1 MSDKGQIFRALVTE
15 RLSAA
20 AEEICALFE
29 RTVAEY
35 EEELWRSKREES
47 RRREPRTPR
56 LLLQTG
62 AAEELRSPG
71 SRADVPRPHAPSD
84 VKVKSAT
91 EEEEEEEEECRGYDE
106 NDTQTTII
114 KEEFIKQEEEE
125 QLQDFSFFSGKND
138 EDGEHT
144 DHEDDWEAPCSS
156 SFRRGEAEPEVDY
169 FSQVYMQAL
178 ERSGQNPNRTP
189 AARQPK
195 CPECDQEFDLK
206 EDLQTHMLEVHGG
219 DKPISCP
226 VCARTFTR
234 NGSLKLHMAMHMHE
248 KPYSCPVCNRGFT
261 QKGNLRSHM
270 AQHTGEKPF
279 SCSECDARFPIKRTL
294 LRHMKLHTGER
305 PYSCPYCD
313 KSFTRKEHVRLHMAV
328 HTGQATPKKR
338 RVMPTRSE
346 RDGADTSNDSSGA
359 GFYGGGANE

>member
-1 MSDKGQIFRALVTE
+1 MSEKGQIFRALVTE

-20 AEEICALFE
+20 AEEIFALFE
-29 RTVAEY
+29 RTIAEY
-35 EEELWRSKREES
+35 EEELSRSKEENQRS
-47 RRREPRTPR
+47 HRSHRSPR
-56 LLLQTG
+56 LLQPVP
-62 AAEELRSPG
+62 AEELLSPG
-71 SRADVPRPHAPSD
+71 TVPRTHAPSD
-84 VKVKSAT
+84 VNVKPRDV
-91 EEEEEEEEECRGYDE
+91 EEEEEVCRDYNE

-114 KEEFIKQEEEE
+114 KEEFIKQEEDE
-125 QLQDFSFFSGKND
+125 QLQDFSFYSGKHYDDGEQTEND
-138 EDGEHT
+138 EE
-144 DHEDDWEAPCSS
+144 WEAPCSS
-156 SFRRGEAEPEVDY
+156 SFQHGEAEAEVDY

-178 ERSGQNPNRTP
+178 DRNDHNTNRNS
-189 AARQPK
+189 AMRQPK
-195 CPECDQEFDLK
+195 CPECDQEFDGK
-206 EDLQTHMLEVHGG
+206 EELQSHMLEVHGG

-248 KPYSCPVCNRGFT
+248 KPYNCPVCNRGFT

-279 SCSECDARFPIKRTL
+279 GCTECDARFPIKRTL

-328 HTGQATPKKR
+328 HTGQTTPKKR

-346 RDGADTSNDSSGA
+346 RDGADTSNDSSGT
-359 GFYGGGANE
+359 GFYGSGSNE